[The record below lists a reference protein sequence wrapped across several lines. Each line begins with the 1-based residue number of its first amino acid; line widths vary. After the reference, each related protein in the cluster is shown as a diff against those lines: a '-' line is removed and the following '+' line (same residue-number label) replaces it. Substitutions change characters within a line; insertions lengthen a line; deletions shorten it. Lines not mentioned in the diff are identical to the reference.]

1 MSCKFCVAIQA
12 NDFKSNWTLTNG
24 FQKLFIVLLSID
36 LPGSIECH
44 YGCYNAV

>member
-1 MSCKFCVAIQA
+1 MSCKVCVVIQA
-12 NDFKSNWTLTNG
+12 NYFKSNSTLTKS
-24 FQKLFIVLLSID
+24 FQKLFIVLLSVD